1 MYYATCCVLNY
12 MEIFV
17 MIINSNSTFMHLLH
31 DQLDSQFCLRDG
43 DHVVLYNQ
51 SFVGLFLSNGKQRNI
66 EQGLDL

>member
-1 MYYATCCVLNY
+1 
-12 MEIFV
+12 
-17 MIINSNSTFMHLLH
+17 MHLLH